1 MNQYES
7 MNDFRVLSRV
17 HFGVQYRAQYR
28 EHSSIVCRV
37 HFRVHLSLPI
47 NRLLGCSAGVIIYFL
62 KYMVRYFLNMTNVS
76 KVIIFPNSRNE
87 TVGFS
92 RWSKESRKEAHSG
105 VRRGDSS
112 ISLKLFCGFLVEK
125 TSVFLC
131 QRLK

>member
-1 MNQYES
+1 MNQYEA
-7 MNDFRVLSRV
+7 MNDSRVLSRV
-17 HFGVQYRAQYR
+17 HFRVQYRAQYR

-92 RWSKESRKEAHSG
+92 RWSKESRKEAHREP
-105 VRRGDSS
+105 RRGGRAMGVE
-112 ISLKLFCGFLVEK
+112 ILCGFLVEK